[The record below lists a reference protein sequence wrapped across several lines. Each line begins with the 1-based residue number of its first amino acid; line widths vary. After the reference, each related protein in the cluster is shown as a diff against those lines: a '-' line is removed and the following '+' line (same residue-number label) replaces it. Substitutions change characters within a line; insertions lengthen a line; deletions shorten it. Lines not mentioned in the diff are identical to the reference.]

1 MKAWKS
7 CAALAAIVILFIG
20 SAMLF
25 IPRLGIYTDEALIG
39 NGIYARGAPWY
50 SWTFGDSELPIM
62 LISYV
67 GALKTWIYA
76 GIFSIWPPGPISL
89 RLPMAL
95 LAAASLIL
103 FFRLLQR
110 AVGATTGRLAAQR
123 NAAWFGTLLL
133 ATDTSF
139 LLIGAT
145 DFGFVVLQL
154 FFKLAAILLLLRFH
168 RESNRWALAGA
179 FFLLGLALWD
189 KAVFLW
195 VLFGLGVAVI
205 TVFPRTVLRHATLK
219 NLGIAA
225 VSMLIGALPLVIYN
239 IARPL
244 ETLRANAK
252 LTREP
257 VLVKAGLLAQTIDGH
272 VMLGFMTAVDT
283 PPIPGQPRRWYQS
296 LSLTLAD
303 WTRHPQHNWMLVAL
317 LAASLAL
324 IPLWR
329 TEARAPML
337 FGLIAS
343 VGTWIPMALTAGAGA
358 AAQHTI
364 LLWPFPILT
373 IAVALAYA
381 PVRLAW
387 AAVVLLCVSNL
398 ALTNQYYALFI
409 HNGGAIRWTDAIFE
423 LDKYLAT
430 VKTDNIFVMDWG
442 VIETINLL
450 SEGETPVVAP
460 KMSDPAW
467 VRRSLTNPRYVF
479 VAHTPGFAIQ
489 PENRA
494 VLEAAA
500 RAGGYREVP
509 LQTIGDRNGR
519 PTFEVFSFRKD

>member
-7 CAALAAIVILFIG
+7 CGALAAIAILFIG

-67 GALKTWIYA
+67 GALKTWIYS
-76 GIFSIWPPGPISL
+76 GIFAIWAPGPLSL
-89 RLPMAL
+89 RLPMVL

-103 FFRLLQR
+103 FFRLLDR
-110 AVGATTGRLAAQR
+110 VVGGTAGRKAAQR
-123 NAAWFGTLLL
+123 NTAWIGTLLL

-145 DFGFVVLQL
+145 DFGFIVLQL
-154 FFKLAAILLLLRFH
+154 FFKLAAMLLLLRFH
-168 RESNRWALAGA
+168 RDNNRWALAGG

-195 VLFGLGVAVI
+195 VLFGLGVAVV
-205 TVFPRTVLRHATLK
+205 TVFPRTVLRHATLR
-219 NLGIAA
+219 NVAVAA
-225 VSMLIGALPLVIYN
+225 VSMLIGALPLVIFN

-257 VLVKAGLLAQTIDGH
+257 VLAKAGLLARTIDGY
-272 VMLGFMTAVDT
+272 VMFDFMTAVDT
-283 PPIPGQPRRWYQS
+283 PPNPGQPRHWYQS
-296 LSLTLAD
+296 LSVTLAD
-303 WTRHPQHNWMLVAL
+303 WTRHPRHNLMLIAL
-317 LAASLAL
+317 LAASLAI

-329 TEARAPML
+329 TEARSPML

-364 LLWPFPILT
+364 LLWPFPILV
-373 IAVALAYA
+373 IAVA
-381 PVRLAW
+381 
-387 AAVVLLCVSNL
+387 S
-398 ALTNQYYALFI
+398 
-409 HNGGAIRWTDAIFE
+409 G
-423 LDKYLAT
+423 
-430 VKTDNIFVMDWG
+430 
-442 VIETINLL
+442 
-450 SEGETPVVAP
+450 
-460 KMSDPAW
+460 
-467 VRRSLTNPRYVF
+467 
-479 VAHTPGFAIQ
+479 
-489 PENRA
+489 
-494 VLEAAA
+494 A
-500 RAGGYREVP
+500 RAGAPRV
-509 LQTIGDRNGR
+509 GR
-519 PTFEVFSFRKD
+519 GSAVMRVESGVDQSVLRVIHP